1 MINEKSLGWGR
12 SKSCIRELAAYAS
25 ERKARIGAENVFDF
39 SIGNPSVPAPPQVDD
54 AIRELLDTVDS
65 TVLHGYTPATG
76 LPTLRKAIAEDL
88 NKRYAAN
95 ILPEM
100 VYVCCGA
107 AAGLCSAIRAVVNP
121 GDEIIAFAPFFPEYT
136 VFSEAAGARLVTV
149 PPMGDMQ
156 PDIDALESAI
166 NEKTKMLI
174 INTPNNPSGVLL
186 SDESLK
192 KISACMLKAQE
203 KYGHKLYLLS
213 DEPYRELVF
222 DGVPGKCVTNYYDN
236 SIICY
241 SFSKSLSLP
250 GERIGYL
257 AVSSTM
263 DDRQD
268 IFDAICGGA
277 RSLGYVNAPSL
288 AQRVVEK
295 CMGLTSDISA
305 YKRNR
310 DILYKGLTDCGFECA
325 KPDGAFYLFVKSPEP
340 DAKAF
345 SEKAR
350 KYELM
355 LVPGDDFGVT
365 GYVRMAYCVS
375 EEMIVKSLPAF
386 KKLASEYGLI

>member
-12 SKSCIRELAAYAS
+12 SKSCIRELAAYAAQ
-25 ERKARIGAENVFDF
+25 RKAEIGAENVFDF
-39 SIGNPSVPAPPQVDD
+39 SIGNPSVPAPPQVNDT
-54 AIRELLDTVDS
+54 IRELLDNTDS
-65 TVLHGYTPATG
+65 TVLHGYTPAPG
-76 LPTLRKAIAEDL
+76 LPSLRKAIAADL
-88 NKRYAAN
+88 NRRYDAN
-95 ILPEM
+95 IIPEM

-107 AAGLCSAIRAVVNP
+107 AAGLCSAIRAVLCP
-121 GDEIIAFAPFFPEYT
+121 GDEVIAFAPFFPEYT
-136 VFSEAAGARLVTV
+136 VFTEAAGGRLVSV

-156 PDIDALESAI
+156 PDIEALESAI

-186 SDESLK
+186 TDDSLK
-192 KISACMLKAQE
+192 KIAAVMLNAQE

-222 DGVPGKCVTNYYDN
+222 DGESLKSATRYYDN
-236 SIICY
+236 TIICY

-268 IFDAICGGA
+268 IFDAICGAA
-277 RSLGYVNAPSL
+277 RGYGYVNAPSL
-288 AQRVVEK
+288 MQRVVEK
-295 CMGLTSDISA
+295 CMGLTSDVSA
-305 YKRNR
+305 YKKNR
-310 DILYKGLTDCGFECA
+310 DLLYSGLTACGFECV
-325 KPDGAFYLFVKSPEP
+325 KPDGAFYLFVKAPEP

-345 SEKAR
+345 SERAK

-365 GYVRMAYCVS
+365 GYVRVAYCVS
-375 EEMIVKSLPAF
+375 EETIVSSLPAF
-386 KKLASEYGLI
+386 KKLAEEYGLT

>member
-1 MINEKSLGWGR
+1 MINEKSLAWGR
-12 SKSCIRELAAYAS
+12 SKSCIRELAGYAS
-25 ERKARIGAENVFDF
+25 VRKAEIGEENVFDF
-39 SIGNPSVPAPPQVDD
+39 SIGNPSVPSPPQVNI
-54 AIRELLDTVDS
+54 AIRELLDSCTDMQ
-65 TVLHGYTPATG
+65 LHGYTPAPG
-76 LPTLRKAIAEDL
+76 LPSLRKAIAEDL
-88 NKRYAAN
+88 NKRYDAN
-95 ILPEM
+95 IIPEM

-107 AAGLCSAIRAVVNP
+107 AAGLCSSIRALLCP
-121 GDEIIAFAPFFPEYT
+121 GDEVIAFAPFFAEYT
-136 VFSEAAGARLVTV
+136 VFVEAAGGHLVSV

-156 PDIDALESAI
+156 PDIDALEGAI
-166 NEKTKMLI
+166 NEKTKLLI

-186 SDESLK
+186 TAESLT
-192 KISACMLKAQE
+192 KIADVMHRAEE

-222 DGVPGKCVTNYYDN
+222 DGNPAKSVTRYYDN

-250 GERIGYL
+250 GERIGYV

-268 IFDAICGGA
+268 IFDAVCGAA
-277 RSLGYVNAPSL
+277 RGYGYVNAPSL
-288 AQRVVEK
+288 MQRVVEK

-310 DILYKGLTDCGFECA
+310 DLLYNGVTACGFECV
-325 KPDGAFYLFVKSPEP
+325 KPDGAFYLFIKAPEA

-345 SEKAR
+345 SERAK

-355 LVPGDDFGVT
+355 LVPGDDFGVK
-365 GYVRMAYCVS
+365 GYVRAAYCVS
-375 EEMIVKSLPAF
+375 EEMIKKSLPAF
-386 KKLASEYGLI
+386 KQLAEEYGL